1 MNNLQT
7 EKNVLILTHNYEG
20 GSKIFLDHYVE
31 QNFKDCGVFVL
42 KSDSNSNDPLT
53 NPENFLWINYRSPL
67 QSYII
72 KADLQI
78 LSQEVQRAHITEV
91 FINHLINFNLMGMVN
106 WLIASKLPF
115 TYMIHDYQCVCM
127 NYRLDCNL
135 QFCASSVV
143 KPVCRYYLKKLL
155 IWDWR
160 KFWGNFL
167 SAAKKIIAPSNYAAN
182 IIKNIYPHLS
192 ITVRPHI
199 LTAPFS
205 RTFKKAFANREKLRI
220 TFLGLMVEH
229 KGEEYLL
236 RLNEFIHREKLP
248 LEFVVIGKYS
258 NEVFTG
264 INQGIIF
271 EGVYNVEEVS
281 QKLAQFET
289 GIVAILSNVPE
300 TYCYTASEAILS
312 GYPVMTFNIG
322 AQFLRVAQNNC
333 GWILPIGTPSRG
345 FEELKHFLRT
355 ITSEAGRKDILL
367 KAANT
372 ANFKNGDA

>member
-1 MNNLQT
+1 MKNLQT

-20 GSKIFLDHYVE
+20 GSRVFLDQYIE
-31 QNFKDCGVFVL
+31 KNFKNCGIFIL
-42 KSDSNSNDPLT
+42 KSDKLSEDPT
-53 NPENFLWINYRSPL
+53 TTPENFLWINYRSPL

-72 KADLQI
+72 KADVQI
-78 LSQEVQRAHITEV
+78 LSQEVQKAHITEV
-91 FINHLINFNLMGMVN
+91 FINHLINFNLPFIAN

-115 TYMIHDYQCVCM
+115 TYMIHDYHCVCT
-127 NYRLDCNL
+127 NYHLNCNL

-155 IWDWR
+155 IWEYR
-160 KFWGNFL
+160 NFWGNFL
-167 SAAKKIIAPSNYAAN
+167 KAAKEVIVPSNYASS
-182 IIKNIYPHLS
+182 IIKNAYPHLS
-192 ITVRPHI
+192 IAVRPHI
-199 LTAPFS
+199 LTASFA
-205 RTFKKAFANREKLRI
+205 RTFKKEFAMRKKLRI

-236 RLNEFIHREKLP
+236 RLNEVIQRENLP
-248 LEFVVIGKYS
+248 IEFVVIGKYF
-258 NEVFTG
+258 NEVFIGT
-264 INQGIIF
+264 NQGIISGG
-271 EGVYNVEEVS
+271 EYAVNEVS

-289 GIVAILSNVPE
+289 GIVAVLSTVAE

-322 AQFLRVAQNNC
+322 AQFLRVAKNNC

-345 FEELKHFLRT
+345 FEELRNFLRV
-355 ITSEAGRKDILL
+355 ITSAEGRKDILL

-372 ANFKNGDA
+372 ANFKNGDE